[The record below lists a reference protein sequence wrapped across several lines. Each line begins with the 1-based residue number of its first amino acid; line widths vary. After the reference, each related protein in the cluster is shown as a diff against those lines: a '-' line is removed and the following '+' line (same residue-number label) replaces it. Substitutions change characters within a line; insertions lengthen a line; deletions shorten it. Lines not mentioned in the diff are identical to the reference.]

1 MHQLTNKLDAII
13 INIIIPIIII
23 MSSKA
28 SYIELNIFF
37 IIIYLFFCPQNF
49 SQI

>member
-1 MHQLTNKLDAII
+1 METESVELIINKLDAII
-13 INIIIPIIII
+13 INIIILIVII

-37 IIIYLFFCPQNF
+37 IINLI
-49 SQI
+49 